1 MLEFAATKDWKRAFL
16 NHLPSRKGL
25 TDLGVG
31 VGGAASGA
39 QFKDYS
45 PTGAGYGAAARA
57 TVAAAAAAAAA
68 PKSEVGGAE
77 SAE

>member
-31 VGGAASGA
+31 VGGAAPGA

-45 PTGAGYGAAARA
+45 PTGAGYGAAARR
-57 TVAAAAAAAAA
+57 VAAMAA
-68 PKSEVGGAE
+68 EVGGAE
-77 SAE
+77 